1 MIVILTCINKSI
13 SNDILFNKELKE
25 IDISEKLSFQ
35 LKLRNLKT
43 YSSSVIIIFKKISLQ
58 LVMIKNIIYNQINF
72 LF

>member
-13 SNDILFNKELKE
+13 ANDILFNKELKE